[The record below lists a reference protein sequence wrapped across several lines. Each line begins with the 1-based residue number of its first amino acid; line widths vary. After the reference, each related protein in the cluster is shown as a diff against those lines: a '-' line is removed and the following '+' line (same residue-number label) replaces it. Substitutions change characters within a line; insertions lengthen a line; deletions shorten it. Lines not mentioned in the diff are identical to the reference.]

1 MIRLEHELLFGSS
14 LFWDQLYRTGVCE
27 CCSGMDWVLVISWSA
42 ISFCITYFVYIF
54 VIVII
59 VIFSSF
65 AILLHCSYY
74 PITLFSVHEFPLP
87 FWGMSEQL
95 CDPCCPLGL
104 NHTFA
109 FCIINHSEVVGPLR
123 SLTQKQGMFLYWFW
137 WYLCLFRKKIW
148 EIVLEQSQCSLFIIS
163 VGGNFYWHLR
173 ILNYLLSAMIQND
186 FSKCIISM
194 SVRLYTE
201 QIPSHKPCKYP

>member
-1 MIRLEHELLFGSS
+1 MNWCLGLHSFGISCIGLVFVNAARGWTGYWSSAGPRFHFASHILFIFLLLLLLLFS
-14 LFWDQLYRTGVCE
+14 LPLLSYYT
-27 CCSGMDWVLVISWSA
+27 VL
-42 ISFCITYFVYIF
+42 T
-54 VIVII
+54 
-59 VIFSSF
+59 
-65 AILLHCSYY
+65 ILLHCSQ
-74 PITLFSVHEFPLP
+74 SMSFPLP

-95 CDPCCPLGL
+95 CDPCCSLGL

-123 SLTQKQGMFLYWFW
+123 SLTQKQGMFLYGFW
-137 WYLCLFRKKIW
+137 WYLCLFREKIW

-186 FSKCIISM
+186 FSKCIVSM

-201 QIPSHKPCKYP
+201 QIPSYKPCKYP